1 MRSLLLIFFMLCSFW
16 MSNAQSQEFGI
27 SVSYQYLYAKEWNKA
42 VQTYNFSRP
51 FLTEKQPLLKHG
63 IRLGAYY
70 LFDTSKPFAW
80 GPSVSIS
87 LHQSRADNNNF
98 NINLQSFLMDLGMKL
113 QYRPR
118 LGDAASP
125 LYMGITPHLT
135 GLGLYRKLDGDV
147 IIVEDDEEEEMPVR
161 SLGMGFGFNFQL
173 GYDLN
178 LGKGLIVSP
187 LLGVDYSPMVWG
199 NRSDVVFNE
208 ASVGDLKTSTS
219 MVRWQLGLSM
229 RMQPQQ
235 KAYISP

>member
-1 MRSLLLIFFMLCSFW
+1 MRFLLIFFMLGYCLAG
-16 MSNAQSQEFGI
+16 NAQSQEFGF

-87 LHQSRADNNNF
+87 FHQSAADNNNF
-98 NINLQSFLMDLGMKL
+98 NINIQSFLLDLGMKL
-113 QYRPR
+113 QYRPK
-118 LGDAASP
+118 LGDTSP
-125 LYMGITPHLT
+125 LHMGITPHLT

-147 IIVEDDEEEEMPVR
+147 IIIEDDEEEEMPVR
-161 SLGMGFGFNFQL
+161 ALGMGFGFNFQL

-178 LGKGLIVSP
+178 MGKSLIISP
-187 LLGVDYSPMVWG
+187 LFGMDYSPLVWS

-208 ASVGDLKTSTS
+208 ASVGDLKSSTS
-219 MVRWQLGLSM
+219 MIRWQLGLLM
-229 RMQPQQ
+229 RMKPQQ
-235 KAYISP
+235 KVYISP